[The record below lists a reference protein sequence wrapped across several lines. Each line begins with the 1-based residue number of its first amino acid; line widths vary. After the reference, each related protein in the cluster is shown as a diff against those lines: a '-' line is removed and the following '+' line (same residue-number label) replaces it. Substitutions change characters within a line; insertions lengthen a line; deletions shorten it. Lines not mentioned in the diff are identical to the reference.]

1 MTYHQFKQI
10 MINIRQGS
18 DKIFIGET
26 GPYNNKDACEKM
38 ALVMDLVPEEY
49 CSRLLEETA

>member
-26 GPYNNKDACEKM
+26 GPYNNKDACDKM

-49 CSRLLEETA
+49 CSRLLEDSA